1 MMSVNKK
8 NYKVVEV
15 QYGYTTRYVV
25 KKKFL
30 WFFWKNVKDHTGY
43 DVESSSKRKAQAYIN
58 FLK

>member
-1 MMSVNKK
+1 MSTRKK
-8 NYKVVEV
+8 DYKVVEV
-15 QYGYTTRYVV
+15 QYGYVTRYVV

-30 WFFWKNVKDHTGY
+30 WFFWKNVKDHTGC